1 MAIRTII
8 FKEEMSRYIF
18 NMSAAAFGRILIL
31 GSVAGLATWLL
42 AFAIN
47 SYIVEP
53 FFCNSEAS
61 MGVCLNSTF
70 ISANIAAVLVG
81 VMSVPVLAMISMK
94 RALLVVI
101 AAVAA
106 LWNVA
111 AWVGGEWYVS
121 LILTVLAYA
130 AVFAAVVWINRLRGD
145 LAAIVF
151 LVLFVVL
158 ARLILS
164 L

>member
-1 MAIRTII
+1 MAIKTII

-18 NMSAAAFGRILIL
+18 NMSSTVFARILTL
-31 GSVAGLATWLL
+31 GAVAGLVTWLL
-42 AFAIN
+42 AYAIN
-47 SYIVEP
+47 NYVVEP
-53 FFCNSEAS
+53 FFCNGDAAV
-61 MGVCLNSTF
+61 GICLNSTF

-121 LILTVLAYA
+121 LILTILAYT
-130 AVFAAVVWINRLRGD
+130 AVFAAVSWINRLRGD
-145 LAAIVF
+145 LAAIIF
-151 LVLFVVL
+151 LVVFVVL
-158 ARLILS
+158 ARLVVS